1 MRRPLLSSLCFV
13 TFTACPAP
21 STDGLEDSGEASCDA
36 ICEGSLVVRFA
47 DGRSEFQVQL
57 TGDTLFS
64 TLNLACPDN
73 IAAGGP
79 GEVTCLEDG
88 FSVTAWSYVFP
99 ETLQLKVDEAEP
111 IGLEPEWSQETICNT
126 TCSFAEVVV
135 E

>member
-1 MRRPLLSSLCFV
+1 MPRLLLSSVCF
-13 TFTACPAP
+13 FSLMACPATD
-21 STDGLEDSGEASCDA
+21 TDGKADSGEDSCLA
-36 ICEGSLVVRFA
+36 ICEGELVVRFA
-47 DGRSEFQVQL
+47 DGTSEFQVQL

-79 GEVTCLEDG
+79 GETACLEDG

-99 ETLQLKVDEAEP
+99 ETMQLAVDGADP
-111 IGLEPEWSQETICNT
+111 VALEPQWSQETLCST
-126 TCSFAEVVV
+126 TCSSAEVVV